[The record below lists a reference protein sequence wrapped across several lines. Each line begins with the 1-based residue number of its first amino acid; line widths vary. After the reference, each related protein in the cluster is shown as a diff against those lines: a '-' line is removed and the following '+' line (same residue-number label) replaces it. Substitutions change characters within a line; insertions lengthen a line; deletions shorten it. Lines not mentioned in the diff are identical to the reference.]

1 MGGAYLD
8 FFEAVGIGGVHHLGV
23 AVGGVLSLPQFA
35 SRRRIKDQEQQILF
49 HLSSRILS
57 AFSRFRVDV
66 STGAAIATLVGG
78 QGGRGQGGQ
87 GGGGSGKPWKEMQH
101 L

>member
-35 SRRRIKDQEQQILF
+35 SRRRIKDQEQQIF
-49 HLSSRILS
+49 ISSLISDFERI
-57 AFSRFRVDV
+57 
-66 STGAAIATLVGG
+66 
-78 QGGRGQGGQ
+78 
-87 GGGGSGKPWKEMQH
+87 
-101 L
+101 